1 LYEGQHCFSRGYS
14 CESQLFIICRDIAY
28 SLDEGA
34 RTDTIIIGFSKA
46 FNLVRHDRL
55 LTKIAAIGVDLRV
68 KEFLFGHSQRGRLDG
83 QPSEEVRVN
92 SGVLQGSVLGPPI
105 FLAYVN
111 DIWRILESN
120 KRPCAGDCIIY
131 RKIMDS
137 SVSDKLQTHLNKSG
151 DWAVENELKVNP
163 SKSKTVSFTEASLK
177 KRIRYYF
184 EDQLIPEA
192 SSFKYLG
199 IIIRSDQNGADH
211 VN

>member
-1 LYEGQHCFSRGYS
+1 MYEGQHCFSRGYS

-111 DIWRILESN
+111 DIWRNPESN
-120 KRPCAGDCIIY
+120 IWLLADDCVIY
-131 RKIMDS
+131 REITDS
-137 SVSDKLQTHLNKSG
+137 SDIDKLQTDLNRLG
-151 DWAVENELKVNP
+151 GWAAENEMKINP
-163 SKSKTVSFTEASLK
+163 GKSKAVSFTKSWVGGTNKVL
-177 KRIRYYF
+177 F
-184 EDQLIPEA
+184 
-192 SSFKYLG
+192 
-199 IIIRSDQNGADH
+199 NGSI
-211 VN
+211 NPGGK